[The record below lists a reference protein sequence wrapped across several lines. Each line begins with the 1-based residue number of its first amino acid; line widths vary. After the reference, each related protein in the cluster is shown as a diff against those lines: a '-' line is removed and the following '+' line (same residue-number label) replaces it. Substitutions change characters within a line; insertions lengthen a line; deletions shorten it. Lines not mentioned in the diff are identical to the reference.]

1 MKPENKISSQIKVLR
16 SKMGWSQS
24 QLADKLGVSK
34 QSVSNWETNLK
45 TPRMG
50 ALQKMSD
57 LFGVSIGQ
65 ITDGDRFENN
75 LIKQTAQLMQGLPY
89 SKQQEVFDFAKSRLT
104 LNVNSNVIKFPK
116 DDDTLEIT
124 ASGVLSAG
132 VGEFLDDS
140 TKPFTVTVHK
150 PVPRNYDYAF
160 QINGHSMEPVY
171 QDKQVVFVKKEDDYR
186 DGQIIAAVMD
196 GCAYLKKLS
205 VVDGEATLVSLN
217 PQYPNIKVDKETG
230 IKVLGVVFS

>member
-75 LIKQTAQLMQGLPY
+75 LIQQTAQLMQGLPY

-124 ASGVLSAG
+124 ANGVLSAG

-140 TKPFTVTVHK
+140 
-150 PVPRNYDYAF
+150 
-160 QINGHSMEPVY
+160 
-171 QDKQVVFVKKEDDYR
+171 
-186 DGQIIAAVMD
+186 
-196 GCAYLKKLS
+196 
-205 VVDGEATLVSLN
+205 
-217 PQYPNIKVDKETG
+217 
-230 IKVLGVVFS
+230 